1 MSLKYNFYDPL
12 YDFITFE
19 EADTEVASMDIF
31 KPGFGSKNIRNDSAT
46 KKILPFLE
54 TFEFNRLA
62 FLRQSGLS
70 FLVYPSST
78 HNRFAHSIGC
88 CYLGLI
94 ACQEIS
100 VKSIKT
106 INGKKKT
113 TIEDLSIW
121 LKDKQWKEE
130 FLTSLLLH
138 DIGHFPY
145 SHTLESNLE
154 FWQHFPNNLKH
165 EDIACGLI
173 LGERELSPKID
184 GDTLFERFKKFMFN
198 KVGQD
203 TAKKIGL
210 YFISD
215 LLSAPEHKEIDPYLL
230 CYIIS
235 SDEKFLDKI
244 GREKVADINLVHDL
258 VSGLLDLDRVD
269 HYRRDSYFN
278 GLKFASNLNFSALLG
293 GMTMAIDYTT
303 GNQKVELQLSK
314 DAIGHAL
321 TLLHSKDRLVHDC
334 FENPLNICYQSMF
347 HKAINEYFKISE
359 LDKGEKF
366 SPEKIDEAI
375 NLFFMT
381 DDELFAKLLSKKDPI
396 ISEIISRII
405 FRKPYNYV
413 GKTDIKTG
421 NSPTIIEINKF
432 LLGIEQ
438 KFNTKII
445 CHYSKNYLIDPD
457 VSKEWL
463 SLSRL
468 FDTKGERLENM
479 DDYKEQIRYFKYAQ
493 ESKIKTIWF
502 FISDLEDK
510 IKKQIQT
517 EIRDYLGICRE

>member
-1 MSLKYNFYDPL
+1 MSHKYHFYDPL

-19 EADTEVASMDIF
+19 EADTAIGSMDIF
-31 KPGFGSKNIRNDSAT
+31 NPGFGSKNIRYNSET
-46 KKILPFLE
+46 KRILPFLE

-100 VKSIKT
+100 VKSIKK
-106 INGKKKT
+106 INEEKKT
-113 TIEDLSIW
+113 TIEDLSKW
-121 LKDKQWKEE
+121 LNDREWREE
-130 FLTSLLLH
+130 FLIALLLH
-138 DIGHFPY
+138 DTGHFPY

-154 FWQHFPNNLKH
+154 FWHHFPHNLKH

-173 LGERELSPKID
+173 LGEREFSPTIE
-184 GDTLFERFKKFMFN
+184 GTTIYNRFKKFMYD
-198 KVGQD
+198 KVDPD
-203 TAKKIGL
+203 TSKKIGL
-210 YFISD
+210 NFISE
-215 LLSAPEHKEIDPYLL
+215 LLTATEHQEIDPYLL

-235 SDEKFLDKI
+235 SNEIFLKNISAEKK
-244 GREKVADINLVHDL
+244 ADIHLVHDL
-258 VSGLLDLDRVD
+258 VSGLLDLDRID

-293 GMTMAIDYTT
+293 GMTMAIDFTS
-303 GNQKVELQLSK
+303 GSKKVELQLSK

-334 FENPLNICYQSMF
+334 FENPLNICYQSLL
-347 HKAINEYFKISE
+347 HKAINEYFKLSQLNEGQYLSTERIE
-359 LDKGEKF
+359 D
-366 SPEKIDEAI
+366 AI
-375 NLFFMT
+375 NIFFMT
-381 DDELFAKLLSKKDPI
+381 DEELFTKLLSVNDPI
-396 ISEIISRII
+396 ISELIFRII
-405 FRKPYNYV
+405 YRKPYNYV
-413 GKTDIKTG
+413 GKTEIKTG
-421 NSPTIIEINKF
+421 NAPTIKEINK
-432 LLGIEQ
+432 LLLATEK
-438 KFNTKII
+438 KFKTKII
-445 CHYSKNYLIDPD
+445 CQYSKNYLIDTD

-468 FDTKGERLENM
+468 FNTKSERLENM
-479 DDYKEQIRYFKYAQ
+479 DDYKEQIRYFKYIQ

-517 EIRDYLGICRE
+517 EIHDALGNCRD